1 VSPPGTCVA
10 RAPTGPSR
18 NAARFR
24 VGVVRVP
31 ADPLDNFVA
40 SVALFRGVSAA
51 DRASIVRAAS
61 RVRAPRGARLFH
73 QGDPA
78 AAMYVLVRGKIKLRL
93 VHQDGQEVIIQVIG
107 RGDAFGA
114 VAALEGTTYPV
125 SAETVEP
132 VEALAWDSRTIAAL
146 LTRHPTL
153 AINALRIVTARM
165 LEMQARFSE
174 QVADRV
180 EHRLAQAIL
189 RLAGHAGRN
198 VDGGVLLDMPLS
210 RRDLAEL
217 AGTTL
222 YTASRI
228 VSRWQSQGLIDAG
241 RQRLLLR
248 NPHGLVALTER
259 AGTGARRNKTS
270 R

>member
-1 VSPPGTCVA
+1 
-10 RAPTGPSR
+10 
-18 NAARFR
+18 
-24 VGVVRVP
+24 
-31 ADPLDNFVA
+31 
-40 SVALFRGVSAA
+40 
-51 DRASIVRAAS
+51 
-61 RVRAPRGARLFH
+61 
-73 QGDPA
+73 
-78 AAMYVLVRGKIKLRL
+78 MYVLVRGKIKLTL
-93 VHQDGQEVIIQVIG
+93 VHQDGQEVIIRVIG

-114 VAALEGTTYPV
+114 VAALGGTTYPV
-125 SAETVEP
+125 SAEPAEP
-132 VEALAWDSRTIAAL
+132 VEALAWDSRTVAAL
-146 LTRHPTL
+146 FTRYPTL
-153 AINALRIVTARM
+153 SINALRIVTARM
-165 LEMQARFSE
+165 QEMQTRFSE

-180 EHRLAQAIL
+180 EYRLAQAIL
-189 RLAGHAGRN
+189 RLAGHAGRK

-248 NPHGLVALTER
+248 KPHGLMALTER
-259 AGTGARRNKTS
+259 VGTGARRSKTS